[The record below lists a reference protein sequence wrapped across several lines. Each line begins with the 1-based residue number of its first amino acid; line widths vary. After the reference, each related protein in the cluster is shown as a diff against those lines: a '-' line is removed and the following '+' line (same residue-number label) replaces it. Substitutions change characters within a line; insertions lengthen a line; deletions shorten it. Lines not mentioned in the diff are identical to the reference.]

1 MLFKGG
7 GMSYLTQLKRCII
20 KVGICSI
27 MLGLTGFIFA
37 NDTNDNLT
45 VEYSASYGTLKVQA
59 QTFYAGKEEGV
70 NRIDYLV
77 VEIFKNQLDNRVYY
91 ELFENHLIEDGWI
104 KVELGKDELNP
115 LNIGRALNSDV
126 SWLKLNM
133 VHDDEVIEPV
143 IITINAIANALF
155 ATVAKE
161 TPTGNLFPEIS
172 YKPNNVVMINK
183 HANKFEYISTDE
195 LVSRLDFNLDELGYL
210 KTDTQLSD
218 AQVKEIINDSYIEDL
233 GYLKA
238 VDDESLSDREVMDL
252 INDKYIKRIIN
263 NSYLDELGYLKI
275 DTNLNDEQIKDM
287 GYIKTDTQLTD
298 DQVKEIVDISY
309 LKEVISDNYIEA
321 LGYIKNDTY
330 LSDKDI
336 EAMGYIKTDIDTKLS
351 KDEVEDIIDDGYIRN
366 LGYIKMNSDIK
377 LSYDEPSNKIK
388 LGIWGDI
395 DISDLKDN
403 TDEQD
408 LELSKVDNILSLTED
423 STPVDLSYYLDN
435 TDDQTIIF
443 HEDSGYLS
451 ITDGGYVDLVKIIRE
466 SGLDDQIIEQF
477 EISEDNVLY
486 LEVENS
492 NGVQQVELSQYLDN
506 TDNQELTKDGNLVT
520 LTRKG
525 AENDPSQIDL
535 TEYTKDEQ
543 QLEFTDNNLMITNG
557 QNPIYLGDYWDNTD
571 RQELT
576 KIGNIVSLTR
586 LDVEASQ
593 IDLSE
598 YTKDEQKLT
607 KVDNLLRLT
616 RVDND
621 DSEID
626 LSGYLDNTDNQQLEL
641 SGNNLSIT
649 AGNQISL
656 SSYLDN
662 TDRQELTKVDNLLRL
677 TRLGS
682 DDSEIDLSKYEQVLS
697 YNPETGNLSL
707 TSGGV
712 VTLSGAAGT
721 DNQELKKL
729 GNIVTLTRV
738 RGDDSEIDLSEYT
751 KDEQE
756 LTKVDNLLRLTRVDN
771 DDSEIDLSEYT
782 KDEQEL
788 TKAGNILTL
797 TRVDNDNSQIDLT
810 EYTKDEQ
817 QLSLVDNKLTLA
829 RGGVVSLIPFLDNT
843 DNQELELSG
852 NNLGITAGN
861 RISLSSYLDNTD
873 RQELTKVDNLLRLTR
888 LDSDDSEIDLSEY
901 TKDEQELTKAG
912 NLLTLTRVANDDSK
926 IDLSDYLDN
935 TDNQN
940 IDVLNFSNGTLTV
953 GIENGNSVDVN
964 IGALLGTDDQII
976 KQFEISADNKLSIA
990 IENGNGVQEVNLSD
1004 YKDNTDNQNL
1014 ELNQTNNI
1022 LSLTNDSTTVD
1033 LSGYKDNTDNQTIDQ
1048 LSFTGGVL
1056 TLAIEDGN
1064 SKAVNLGSLEGSDDQ
1079 KIDQFEI
1086 EKNILYLKLE
1096 SSNGV
1101 KDVDLSGYLDN
1112 TDNQNLTLTE
1122 DTLVIRDGN
1131 SVSLSKYLDNTD
1143 NQDLTLSGDTLE
1155 IEGGE
1160 SVNLSKYINTDN
1172 QTIDQL
1178 SFSSG
1183 ILTVAIEDGNL
1194 KTVNLGSLVGS
1205 DDQTLTLSGNTLA
1218 IRDGNSVSLSKYLD
1232 NTDNQDLTLSGD
1244 TLEIEDGK
1252 SVNLSKYINT
1262 DNQDLKLDQNTNILS
1277 LTNDNTTVDLSDYM
1291 DNTDNQNIDVLSFN
1305 TASKLLTVGIEDGDD
1320 RQVSLGSL
1328 EGSDDQNIESLY
1340 LSKAGDAHN
1349 LIIGIENGSGKSVD
1363 LANLYGEYTGDDKG
1377 LVPENVE
1384 NLGEQYFLNA
1394 TGGWT
1399 AVEFENND
1407 AHYDHEIFDS
1417 TLYFNRATSS
1427 HSKNFMTNINYKT
1440 DDNKDRIFF
1449 VPNGA
1454 TVFTGGAHKEGVCF
1468 EFRNTNGDSHL
1479 DITCEGKIEIDEDL
1493 EVEDIEF
1500 DYIFG
1505 HGFYAEDSEDKDKDC
1520 DQDGREDKLD
1530 CKYKFYIKPD
1540 STSIIEGLN
1549 ANSIISNI
1557 YYDKNNTNYYMNLES
1572 TSVIEELNANSI
1584 ISNKYYDKS
1593 DQTYYMDL
1601 SDWSVIEH
1609 LQANDIEVGVIEVGV
1624 INVTDIVANKIK
1636 TKKFERTSDLRLKK
1650 NIETLENMLEKV
1662 LQLRGVRFEF
1672 KDSDNKDINIGFIAQ
1687 ELEEFFPELV
1697 TTGSDGYKSVDY
1709 SSMTSVLL
1717 EAIKELKN
1725 ENDDLKERLN
1735 QFEKRIKNLE
1745 SK

>member
-1 MLFKGG
+1 MLFKGE
-7 GMSYLTQLKRCII
+7 GMSYLTKLKRYII

-27 MLGLTGFIFA
+27 ILGLTGFIFA

-45 VEYSASYGTLKVQA
+45 VEYSANYGTLKVQA

-77 VEIFKNQLDNRVYY
+77 VEILKNELDNRVHY
-91 ELFENHLIEDGWI
+91 ELFENHLIKDGWI
-104 KVELGKDELNP
+104 KLELGKDKLNP

-133 VHDDEVIEPV
+133 VHNDEVIEPV
-143 IITINAIANALF
+143 IITINAVANALF

-161 TPTGNLFPEIS
+161 TPTGNLFPDIS

-195 LVSRLDFNLDELGYL
+195 LVSRLDLNLDELGYL
-210 KTDTQLSD
+210 KTDTDTQLSD
-218 AQVKEIINDSYIEDL
+218 AQVKEIINDSYIEEL

-238 VDDESLSDREVMDL
+238 V
-252 INDKYIKRIIN
+252 NDKSLTGREIKTFIDHEYLKGIIN
-263 NSYLDELGYLKI
+263 NSYLDELGYIKT
-275 DTNLNDEQIKDM
+275 DTNLNDEQIKEM

-298 DQVKEIVDISY
+298 AQVKEIINVSY
-309 LKEVISDNYIEA
+309 LKEVISDNYVEA

-330 LSDKDI
+330 LTDKDI
-336 EAMGYIKTDIDTKLS
+336 EAMGYIKTDTDTKLS

-408 LELSKVDNILSLTED
+408 LELSKVDNILSLTGD

-435 TDDQTIIF
+435 TDDQTIVF

-451 ITDGGYVDLVKIIRE
+451 ITDGGYVDLVKIIRK

-506 TDNQELTKDGNLVT
+506 TDNQELTKDGNIVT
-520 LTRKG
+520 LTQKG

-586 LDVEASQ
+586 LDVEDSQ

-607 KVDNLLRLT
+607 NVDNLLRLT

-626 LSGYLDNTDNQQLEL
+626 LSG
-641 SGNNLSIT
+641 
-649 AGNQISL
+649 
-656 SSYLDN
+656 YLDN

-682 DDSEIDLSKYEQVLS
+682 DDSEIDLSKYEQELS
-697 YNPETGNLSL
+697 YDPETGNLSL

-738 RGDDSEIDLSEYT
+738 RSDDSEIDLSEYT

-756 LTKVDNLLRLTRVDN
+756 LKKLGNIVTLTRVDN

-788 TKAGNILTL
+788 TKVGNILTL
-797 TRVDNDNSQIDLT
+797 SRVANDDSKIDLT

-817 QLSLVDNKLTLA
+817 QLSLVDNRLTLA

-852 NNLGITAGN
+852 NNLSITAGN

-940 IDVLNFSNGTLTV
+940 IDVLNFSNGILTV
-953 GIENGNSVDVN
+953 GIENGNRVDVN
-964 IGALLGTDDQII
+964 IGDLLGTDDQII

-1048 LSFTGGVL
+1048 LSFVGGIL

-1112 TDNQNLTLTE
+1112 TDNQNLTLTG

-1155 IEGGE
+1155 IEDGE

-1183 ILTVAIEDGNL
+1183 ILTVAIEDGNV

-1262 DNQDLKLDQNTNILS
+1262 DNQDLELDQNTNILS

-1363 LANLYGEYTGDDKG
+1363 LANLYDEYTGDDKG
-1377 LVPENVE
+1377 LVPENIE

-1427 HSKNFMTNINYKT
+1427 RSKNFMTNINYKT
-1440 DDNKDRIFF
+1440 DDDKDRIFF

-1454 TVFTGGAHKEGVCF
+1454 TIFTGGEHLDGVCF
-1468 EFRNTNGDSHL
+1468 QFRNTDNHVHMEID
-1479 DITCEGKIEIDEDL
+1479 CEGDIEIFEDL
-1493 EVEDIEF
+1493 EVDEIEV
-1500 DYIFG
+1500 DYIFS
-1505 HGFYAEDSEDKDKDC
+1505 HAFYAEDSEDKDKDC
-1520 DQDGREDKLD
+1520 DLDGRENKLD
-1530 CKYKFYIKPD
+1530 CKYEFYIKPD

-1584 ISNKYYDKS
+1584 IAKTSVIEELNANSIIANKYYDKN
-1593 DQTYYMDL
+1593 DQTYYMDF

-1609 LQANDIEVGVIEVGV
+1609 LQANDIEVGDIFANYIES
-1624 INVTDIVANKIK
+1624 KEFK
-1636 TKKFERTSDLRLKK
+1636 TRSDLRLKK

-1735 QFEKRIKNLE
+1735 QFEKRIENLE

>member
-1 MLFKGG
+1 VLFKGE
-7 GMSYLTQLKRCII
+7 GMSYLTKLKRYII

-27 MLGLTGFIFA
+27 ILGLTGFIFA

-45 VEYSASYGTLKVQA
+45 VEYSANYATLKVQA

-77 VEIFKNQLDNRVYY
+77 VEILKNELDNRVHY
-91 ELFENHLIEDGWI
+91 ELFENHLIKDGWI
-104 KVELGKDELNP
+104 KLELGKDKLNP

-133 VHDDEVIEPV
+133 VHNDEVLEPV
-143 IITINAIANALF
+143 IITINAVANALF

-161 TPTGNLFPEIS
+161 TPTGNLFPDIS

-195 LVSRLDFNLDELGYL
+195 LVSRLDLNLDELGYL
-210 KTDTQLSD
+210 KTDTDTQLSD
-218 AQVKEIINDSYIEDL
+218 AQVKEIINDSYIEEL

-238 VDDESLSDREVMDL
+238 V
-252 INDKYIKRIIN
+252 NDKSLTGREIKTFIDHEYLKGIIN
-263 NSYLDELGYLKI
+263 NSYLDELGYIKT
-275 DTNLNDEQIKDM
+275 DTNLNDEQIKEM

-298 DQVKEIVDISY
+298 AQVKEIINVSY
-309 LKEVISDNYIEA
+309 LKEVISDNYVEA

-330 LSDKDI
+330 LTDKDI
-336 EAMGYIKTDIDTKLS
+336 EAMGYIKTDTDTKLS

-408 LELSKVDNILSLTED
+408 LELSKVDNILSLTGD
-423 STPVDLSYYLDN
+423 STPVDLSYYLDD
-435 TDDQTIIF
+435 TDDQAIIF
-443 HEDSGYLS
+443 HEDSGYLT

-506 TDNQELTKDGNLVT
+506 TDNQELTKDGNIVT
-520 LTRKG
+520 LTQKG

-586 LDVEASQ
+586 LDVEDSQ

-607 KVDNLLRLT
+607 NVDNLLRLT

-626 LSGYLDNTDNQQLEL
+626 LSG
-641 SGNNLSIT
+641 
-649 AGNQISL
+649 
-656 SSYLDN
+656 YLDN

-682 DDSEIDLSKYEQVLS
+682 DDSEIDLSKYEQELS
-697 YNPETGNLSL
+697 YDPETGNLSL

-738 RGDDSEIDLSEYT
+738 RSDDSEIDLSEYT

-756 LTKVDNLLRLTRVDN
+756 LKKLGNIVTLTRVDN

-788 TKAGNILTL
+788 TKVGNILTL
-797 TRVDNDNSQIDLT
+797 SRVANDDSKIDLT

-817 QLSLVDNKLTLA
+817 QLSLVDNRLTLA

-852 NNLGITAGN
+852 NNLSITAGN

-940 IDVLNFSNGTLTV
+940 IDVLNFSNGILTV
-953 GIENGNSVDVN
+953 GIENGNRVDVN
-964 IGALLGTDDQII
+964 IGDLLGTDDQII

-1048 LSFTGGVL
+1048 LSFVGGVL

-1064 SKAVNLGSLEGSDDQ
+1064 SKTVNLGSLEGSDDQ
-1079 KIDQFEI
+1079 KINQFEI

-1096 SSNGV
+1096 NSNGV
-1101 KDVDLSGYLDN
+1101 KDVDLSSYLDN
-1112 TDNQNLTLTE
+1112 TDNQNLTLTG

-1183 ILTVAIEDGNL
+1183 ILTVAIEDGNV

-1262 DNQDLKLDQNTNILS
+1262 DNQDLELDQNTNILS

-1363 LANLYGEYTGDDKG
+1363 LANLYDEYTGDDKG

-1454 TVFTGGAHKEGVCF
+1454 TIFTGGAHKEGVCF
-1468 EFRNTNGDSHL
+1468 EFRNTNGDSHM
-1479 DITCEGKIEIDEDL
+1479 DITCEGKIEIDEDI
-1493 EVEDIEF
+1493 EVDDIEF

-1520 DQDGREDKLD
+1520 DQGGREDKLD
-1530 CKYKFYIKPD
+1530 CKYEFYIKPD
-1540 STSIIEGLN
+1540 STSVIEGLN

-1584 ISNKYYDKS
+1584 IANKYYDKN
-1593 DQTYYMDL
+1593 DQTYYMDF

-1609 LQANDIEVGVIEVGV
+1609 LQANDIEVGDIFANYIES
-1624 INVTDIVANKIK
+1624 KEIK
-1636 TKKFERTSDLRLKK
+1636 KKSDLRLKK

-1697 TTGSDGYKSVDY
+1697 TTGRDGYKSVDY

>member
-115 LNIGRALNSDV
+115 LNIGRSLNSDV

-408 LELSKVDNILSLTED
+408 LELSKVDNILSLTGD

-506 TDNQELTKDGNLVT
+506 TDNQELTKDGNIVT

-621 DSEID
+621 NSEID

-649 AGNQISL
+649 AGNQ
-656 SSYLDN
+656 
-662 TDRQELTKVDNLLRL
+662 
-677 TRLGS
+677 
-682 DDSEIDLSKYEQVLS
+682 
-697 YNPETGNLSL
+697 
-707 TSGGV
+707 
-712 VTLSGAAGT
+712 
-721 DNQELKKL
+721 
-729 GNIVTLTRV
+729 
-738 RGDDSEIDLSEYT
+738 
-751 KDEQE
+751 
-756 LTKVDNLLRLTRVDN
+756 
-771 DDSEIDLSEYT
+771 
-782 KDEQEL
+782 
-788 TKAGNILTL
+788 
-797 TRVDNDNSQIDLT
+797 
-810 EYTKDEQ
+810 
-817 QLSLVDNKLTLA
+817 
-829 RGGVVSLIPFLDNT
+829 
-843 DNQELELSG
+843 
-852 NNLGITAGN
+852 
-861 RISLSSYLDNTD
+861 ISLSSYLDNTD

-1183 ILTVAIEDGNL
+1183 ILTVAIEDGNV

-1277 LTNDNTTVDLSDYM
+1277 LTNDNTNVDLSDYM

-1520 DQDGREDKLD
+1520 DQDGREAKLD
-1530 CKYKFYIKPD
+1530 CKYEFYIKPD
-1540 STSIIEGLN
+1540 STSVIEGLN

-1572 TSVIEELNANSI
+1572 TSVIEGLNANSI

-1601 SDWSVIEH
+1601 TNLSIIES

>member
-1 MLFKGG
+1 MLFKGE
-7 GMSYLTQLKRCII
+7 GMSYLTKLKRYII

-27 MLGLTGFIFA
+27 ILGLTGFIFA

-45 VEYSASYGTLKVQA
+45 VEYSANYGTLKVQA

-77 VEIFKNQLDNRVYY
+77 VEILKNELDNRVHY
-91 ELFENHLIEDGWI
+91 ELFENHLIKDGWI
-104 KVELGKDELNP
+104 KLELGKDKLNP

-133 VHDDEVIEPV
+133 VHNDEVIEPV
-143 IITINAIANALF
+143 IITINAVANALF

-161 TPTGNLFPEIS
+161 TPTGNLFPDIS

-195 LVSRLDFNLDELGYL
+195 LVSRLDLNLDELGYL
-210 KTDTQLSD
+210 KTDTDTQLSD
-218 AQVKEIINDSYIEDL
+218 AQVKEIINDSYIEEL

-238 VDDESLSDREVMDL
+238 V
-252 INDKYIKRIIN
+252 NDKSLTGREIKTFIDHEYLKGIIN
-263 NSYLDELGYLKI
+263 NSYLDELGYIKT
-275 DTNLNDEQIKDM
+275 DTNLNDEQIKEM

-298 DQVKEIVDISY
+298 AQVKEIINVSY
-309 LKEVISDNYIEA
+309 LKEVISDNYVEA

-330 LSDKDI
+330 LTDKDI
-336 EAMGYIKTDIDTKLS
+336 EAMGYIKTDTDTKLS

-408 LELSKVDNILSLTED
+408 LELSKVDNILSLTGD

-435 TDDQTIIF
+435 TDDQTIVF

-451 ITDGGYVDLVKIIRE
+451 ITDGGYVDLVKIIRK

-506 TDNQELTKDGNLVT
+506 TDNQELTKDGNIVT
-520 LTRKG
+520 LTQKG

-586 LDVEASQ
+586 LDVEDSQ

-607 KVDNLLRLT
+607 NVDNLLRLT

-626 LSGYLDNTDNQQLEL
+626 LSG
-641 SGNNLSIT
+641 
-649 AGNQISL
+649 
-656 SSYLDN
+656 YLDN

-682 DDSEIDLSKYEQVLS
+682 DDSEIDLSKYEQELS
-697 YNPETGNLSL
+697 YDPETGNLSL

-738 RGDDSEIDLSEYT
+738 
-751 KDEQE
+751 
-756 LTKVDNLLRLTRVDN
+756 DN

-788 TKAGNILTL
+788 TKVGNILTL
-797 TRVDNDNSQIDLT
+797 SRVANDDSKIDLT

-817 QLSLVDNKLTLA
+817 QLSLVDNRLTLA

-852 NNLGITAGN
+852 NNLSITAGN

-940 IDVLNFSNGTLTV
+940 IDVLNFSNGILTV
-953 GIENGNSVDVN
+953 GIENGNRVDVN
-964 IGALLGTDDQII
+964 IGDLLGTDDQII

-1048 LSFTGGVL
+1048 LSFVGGIL

-1112 TDNQNLTLTE
+1112 TDNQNLTLTG

-1155 IEGGE
+1155 IEDGE

-1183 ILTVAIEDGNL
+1183 ILTVAIEDGNV

-1262 DNQDLKLDQNTNILS
+1262 DNQDLELDQNTNILS

-1363 LANLYGEYTGDDKG
+1363 LANLYDEYTGDDKG
-1377 LVPENVE
+1377 LVPENIE

-1427 HSKNFMTNINYKT
+1427 RSKNFMTNINYKT
-1440 DDNKDRIFF
+1440 DDDKDRIFF

-1454 TVFTGGAHKEGVCF
+1454 TIFTGGEHLDGVCF
-1468 EFRNTNGDSHL
+1468 QFRNTDNHVHMEID
-1479 DITCEGKIEIDEDL
+1479 CEGDIEIFEDL
-1493 EVEDIEF
+1493 EVDEIEV
-1500 DYIFG
+1500 DYIFS
-1505 HGFYAEDSEDKDKDC
+1505 HAFYAEDSEDKDKDC
-1520 DQDGREDKLD
+1520 DLDGRENKLD
-1530 CKYKFYIKPD
+1530 CKYEFYIKPD

-1584 ISNKYYDKS
+1584 IAKTSVIEELNANSIIANKYYDKN
-1593 DQTYYMDL
+1593 DQTYYMDF

-1609 LQANDIEVGVIEVGV
+1609 LQANDIEVGDIFANYIES
-1624 INVTDIVANKIK
+1624 KEFK
-1636 TKKFERTSDLRLKK
+1636 TRSDLRLKK

-1735 QFEKRIKNLE
+1735 QFEKRIENLE